1 MLDLES
7 GSMLEY
13 TQKFN
18 LPDKVRQLSDSIVLS
33 SNIVII
39 TPAAEQQLR
48 ALAASPLNTI
58 DLTMYTAVVSSNYF
72 VFLEKSGLKHSKNI
86 TKTFFYFL

>member
-1 MLDLES
+1 MES

-48 ALAASPLNTI
+48 ALAC
-58 DLTMYTAVVSSNYF
+58 
-72 VFLEKSGLKHSKNI
+72 I
-86 TKTFFYFL
+86 TFKYY